1 MKVKGLKG
9 LKGFVAVLT
18 AIALILSVLSVQS
31 FSMDV
36 YAATTPIE
44 AIEIT
49 YKEPKVGDD
58 IYEFIKNKG
67 YCKIPEGSNYYIP
80 RVSVFPVD
88 NGEVKFSVDDGTF
101 QNQQYEIRFTVY
113 MWDDNKYSF
122 PLESFNKSTIN
133 GYECYGASWGVDNK
147 LEYISIRNTPGG
159 SAIKKYNIVISDPVV
174 GETPA
179 KEATLEMDP
188 ADAVSGSV
196 PLLWFEFDQDIDK
209 VDFYW
214 KALGYHQYY
223 EGCDA
228 KPMKEGETFKEGKYY
243 YWAIDI
249 HNRNDHVNEKYN
261 ATLDSSNNTI
271 NGEPSKNYFYEF
283 SYFKRCGH
291 PIMKYNVSFET
302 NGGSAVATQSIESG
316 KTAVKPTDPS
326 RTGYSFGGWYTDN
339 SFGTAYDFGKAVTSD
354 ITLYAKWE
362 NIPDTTA
369 ANGTTDTTGNNAN
382 TTNTTGNENPAATDV
397 TNTTAYKNEWVDGKW
412 YNSEGVSDYD
422 GVLEWKCNSTGW
434 WVEDSKGWYPVSQW
448 QKIDG
453 KWYYFTESGYM
464 DYSEY
469 RDGYWLGADG
479 ALVDGYYGEWKSD
492 SKGWWFEDT
501 SGWYPQNKWLWING
515 KCYYF
520 GGDGYMVTN
529 QYVDGCWLGA
539 DGAWS

>member
-18 AIALILSVLSVQS
+18 AIALILSVLSVQN

-58 IYEFIKNKG
+58 IYEFIKNNG

-88 NGEVKFSVDDGTF
+88 NGEVKFSVNDGTF
-101 QNQQYEIRFTVY
+101 QNQQYEIRFIVY
-113 MWDDNKYSF
+113 MWDENKYSF
-122 PLESFNKSTIN
+122 PLDSFYKSTIN
-133 GYECYGASWGVDNK
+133 GYECYGASWGADNK
-147 LEYISIRNTPGG
+147 LKYISIRNTPGG

-179 KEATLEMDP
+179 KEATLEADP

-214 KALGYHQYY
+214 KALGYYQYY

-261 ATLDSSNNTI
+261 ATLDSSNHTI
-271 NGEPSKNYFYEF
+271 NGEPSKNYLYEV

-291 PIMKYNVSFET
+291 PFMKYNVSFET

-316 KTAVKPTDPS
+316 KIAVKPADPS

-412 YNSEGVSDYD
+412 YNSEGISDYD

-479 ALVDGYYGEWKSD
+479 ALVEGYYGEWKSD